1 MGIFNRSIPTYTV
14 DTANKLR
21 ITTPVEEPEQ
31 QSTYIDD
38 AFDPIFNKAV
48 RDRLMKEWG
57 NPISA
62 TAAGYYELLDNSIVG
77 STKEW
82 GALGSGMGILSSFGR
97 TMDKGG
103 DLVLGTLTEGI
114 KGVTGQGV
122 ESPFHNIFVKD
133 QDYSGGRILA
143 AMGNSMAKLAN
154 APQLTEKDF
163 GGIWQIPSIGIELAT
178 DPGILGGV
186 MVKAGGGVGNLST
199 AEVLTNLGKAGRSP
213 LADVGQLL
221 SNYDDAM
228 SKIALDVTAPG
239 TRLAITKFMD
249 KASQLFE
256 HSSYRNLRDTEI
268 NPNATPEDMTRAYE
282 EFVHDAPAQTLVH
295 MINNMDDAEAK
306 AIDLKAKK
314 TIDPGVRHDLEKP
327 FIEMYSEVA
336 SKLDDKNLLDLYK
349 LHNGENVV
357 TSDRVLALYN
367 KFKAYNAEYKG
378 KLSKAPQLKKTFDRL
393 YNVKNLSDTD
403 RVPSK
408 LTADQIPDNIKKLK
422 NIKPRI
428 VSKAVTPT
436 KRRLTSDNFNRN
448 VLDVMRS
455 GDAETRRT
463 VLKRY
468 KMTVPEYRKLRE
480 QEAAFKK
487 ATGSIRDK
495 YTAAVDK
502 QNLSV
507 KYAIDETFDGMSLR
521 PTSYIVDDSDRTD
534 VLLSLYGSDPELVD
548 KVNGVLTNPSFT
560 NPDYAEAYEYL
571 FNNEMFDSVF
581 DDEITNRIVD
591 HIIDSYERTHKNTHK
606 YTYYKE
612 WETPDVFKYIAN
624 YHSAHHLKNNKYTYS
639 QFRKLKSSVENRFEI
654 HIPYK
659 DFEDLIDRYY
669 RIYAHPKSG
678 TSYSKILHN
687 ETLQQSNIS
696 DARTTYGSDGIRSNS
711 ELESVFYDI
720 DFPTSLHTAFYK
732 SQNAPFTISPSIHK
746 MSNTSDI
753 AVPGVRYVQNTFA
766 KLMSDFNNFG
776 ITNKDEFWKF
786 INRNPDL
793 RLALMTDYQ
802 RRQLIENIKTVF
814 KTKTGKDLNIDFND
828 ISVMR
833 QVMDI
838 ILSDPELYAT
848 LNFKNLYINGL
859 NDALFGKYDTHA
871 KSYTYQNQFVALNN
885 FTKTIDQ
892 VLGNAA
898 AEDIA
903 AESLYESFKGL
914 FKELNHLT
922 DAEFIY
928 RPELWYTEKLH
939 NALKQNYSTL
949 AALSRE
955 SNSVPDIEGVEA
967 LMGLI
972 PDDYNKALNWM
983 QNLGINTLRMSES
996 KALYNWAKQMQDEVF
1011 LPVQFKARGNFTTE
1025 YKAKGKHIGVSK
1037 SGTSDDA
1044 GDTYDQFGVHSSESV
1059 YADNTDNGDTALDAG
1074 FSIRHTANDAFK
1086 SVNSISAVDSSVLNS
1101 VIRANRDK
1109 FKSIEDIKT
1118 FIERLN
1124 PYFEFKIKPSELLNL
1139 NVKGSS
1145 VPDAIRRFLK
1155 NYDPEHK
1162 KLPFI
1167 KPNTPENKT
1176 MLSIKNF
1183 LADVDKSKFKEGEFD
1198 RFGNP
1203 KPDYIETVNK
1213 ERLEIL
1219 KRIAR
1224 LNSDSDVELYKLF
1237 RPLGD
1242 YTNYDNLI
1250 KIYTRNHRMPDIN
1263 DVYSPTSGVLFNT
1276 GTTGYVVD
1284 YHPMQGGKAQKM
1296 VRHTVNGHTT
1306 VRPYNDLGRGFSDGF
1321 VFHND
1326 DDYLRFIEYSKLLQ
1340 RPDETT
1346 LNRLGTLFTNV
1357 DLAPEFIKPDKLESE
1372 RIVGRA
1378 LFPKTAK
1385 VDTNVVETPA
1395 VKNTSKSTKPPKTP
1409 SSEVIEKEVAETMK
1423 DLPPET
1429 AADMAVSPPSVEDE
1443 ALHTLAEDRKVADVL
1458 DSARLFAEEF
1468 KTSIEGLPPEAI
1480 ERLDLMYG
1488 KEKVR
1493 LFQMVN
1499 QAVVAVTKG
1508 KWDKDNALQTKIG
1521 HVIGFDAMQIAKS
1534 DKKAA
1539 NRIQMYDAIQTAERG
1554 DIVPA
1559 SKLADEVLTAGGYV
1573 GITFNKSEA
1582 DALNRVIAELQAYA
1596 DSVNKASG
1604 FDAFKVLVGDA
1615 GVGTNVKIVLN
1626 LTEESKLLKKGIK
1639 LPTFKDTDFI
1649 TFESTRELTDVEKA
1663 FKASEVYSTYDKF
1676 LRRQSAYT
1684 QDLYRSLGFDYD
1696 TSEVHI
1702 KHVKAPDDKAVNIMT
1717 KSMNVNLP
1725 DEKRLHELSKRLLN
1739 TDQFKHLYGTFG
1751 IVPAGRSYR
1760 GSINRWNF
1768 DDVQTFDF
1776 DPVRLVNS
1784 TFAEGALSNSE
1795 VQSFIGL
1802 FVNDNF
1808 KLKTYFKTPED
1819 LEKVLYAAF
1828 EDGSKSGN
1836 MSNLTV
1842 IAPVYNDSGKVVRF
1856 KKFDKTTRA
1865 GLEQALRAQDAI
1877 LVPSSLVAPLDIW
1890 CKKDAKMSSK
1900 VYRFFNTYF
1909 SLPYK
1914 FGVLMNPGFLLGNVS
1929 DSVLKQFTTFSQKYG
1944 TSVPEEMANVL
1955 TSVREVMH
1963 LNNSAEAV
1971 YSKILSFFKQNK
1983 IDIPPY
1989 EIPMTALNINPNAR
2003 KRITDFLNG
2012 TVTVKGKPVKI
2023 EQWLTQDEVDTL
2035 RVWMYLNNFQTTK
2048 GLGEGFRDISKEGVS
2063 DDNNFFIKRLLYGKK
2078 KFSFKNHDWMNPLN
2092 WGTSL
2097 NNPVSAATFNMS
2109 EDWEALIRS
2118 AEILNSLKHEGLG
2131 KHELSKI
2138 LGGGFDAV
2146 TSEKLHIETLN
2157 AINTMFNSNFN
2168 YDAQSELMHRLSYAV
2183 PFPTFFIKNFAY
2195 WMELLVENPEYID
2208 TALTIQEGLWNDR
2221 EEEVK
2226 EDRFMAEA
2234 KGRGA
2239 IPISDGDNE
2248 GLSKLFKGI
2257 YKPTPLNS
2265 MFGAF
2270 NILNNPVEDLTN
2282 RVHPLINAPLQMLQ
2296 AEMGQQGIGLATQE
2310 DATDVKYRPYSMNK
2324 FEKNIPYTSPDFDW
2338 REYLFHKLNPHDRAM
2353 SNAMRLPHKLGT
2365 GDVQLADILP
2375 SVFQPDF

>member
-57 NPISA
+57 DPISA

-163 GGIWQIPSIGIELAT
+163 GGAWTIPSIGIELAT

-186 MVKAGGGVGNLST
+186 LSKAGGAVGNLST
-199 AEVLTNLGKAGRSP
+199 AEVLSNIGRAGHSP

-239 TRLAITKFMD
+239 TRWAINKFMD

-306 AIDLKAKK
+306 AMDLKAKK
-314 TIDPGVRHDLEKP
+314 AVDPDVRHDLEKP
-327 FIEMYSEVA
+327 FIELYSEVA

-357 TSDRVLALYN
+357 TSDRVLTLYN
-367 KFKAYNAEYKG
+367 KFKAYDTEYKG

-393 YNVKNLSDTD
+393 YNIKNLNDAD

-408 LTADQIPDNIKKLK
+408 LTADQIPDSVKKLK
-422 NIKPRI
+422 NLKPRL
-428 VSKAVTPT
+428 VDKFVTPT
-436 KRRLTSDNFNRN
+436 KRRLNSSNFNRN
-448 VLDVMRS
+448 ILDVMRS

-463 VLKRY
+463 ILKHY
-468 KMTVPEYRKLRE
+468 KMSVPEYKRLRE
-480 QEAAFKK
+480 QEASFKK
-487 ATGSIRDK
+487 ATGDIRNK
-495 YTAAVDK
+495 YTSAVNK
-502 QNLSV
+502 QNLTI
-507 KYAIDETFDGMSLR
+507 KYAIDEAFDGMSLK
-521 PTSYIVDDSDRTD
+521 PTSYIVDDSDRAD
-534 VLLSLYGSDPELVD
+534 VLLSLYGSDPKLIE
-548 KVNGVLTNPSFT
+548 KVNSILTNPSFT

-571 FNNEMFDSVF
+571 FNNEVFDSVY
-581 DDEITNRIVD
+581 DDEIKNY
-591 HIIDSYERTHKNTHK
+591 IIDYTIDNYERTHKNSLNTS
-606 YTYYKE
+606 YKT
-612 WETPDVFKYIAN
+612 WQTPDMFKYISN
-624 YHSAHHLKNNKYTYS
+624 YHEAHHLKNNKYTYAT
-639 QFRKLKSSVENRFEI
+639 FRKLKASVEDHFGV
-654 HIPYK
+654 HIPYT
-659 DFEDLIDRYY
+659 DFEDLIDKYY
-669 RIYAHPKSG
+669 RIYANPTTG
-678 TSYSKILHN
+678 TPY
-687 ETLQQSNIS
+687 SNIVRNEALQKAAID
-696 DARTTYGSDGIRSNS
+696 DARAVYDNGVPKSNS

-720 DFPTSLHTAFYK
+720 DFPTSLHSAFYK

-746 MSNTSDI
+746 MSNPSDI
-753 AVPGVRYVQNTFA
+753 AVPGVRYAQNTFA

-776 ITNKDEFWKF
+776 ITNKAEFWDF
-786 INRNPDL
+786 INKNPEL
-793 RLALMTDYQ
+793 RLALMPEYQ
-802 RRQLIENIKTVF
+802 RKRLIEDIKTIF

-833 QVMDI
+833 QVMDTV
-838 ILSDPELYAT
+838 LSDPELYTA
-848 LNFKNLYINGL
+848 LNFKNLYIDGL

-885 FTKTIDQ
+885 FTKTIEQ
-892 VLGNAA
+892 VLGSAI
-898 AEDIA
+898 AEDVA
-903 AESLYESFKGL
+903 AESLYENFKGL

-928 RPELWYTEKLH
+928 RPELWYTETLH
-939 NALKQNYSTL
+939 NALKQNYSAL

-955 SNSVPDIEGVEA
+955 SNSIPDIEGIEA

-972 PDDYNKALNWM
+972 PDDYTKALNWM
-983 QNLGINTLRMSES
+983 QNIGINTLRMSET
-996 KALYNWAKQMQDEVF
+996 KALYSWAKQMQDEVF
-1011 LPVQFKARGNFTTE
+1011 LPVQFKARGSFTTD

-1037 SGTSDDA
+1037 AGMSDES
-1044 GDTYDQFGVHSSESV
+1044 GDTYDQFGVHA
-1059 YADNTDNGDTALDAG
+1059 ADSNYLDDADGDSMVFDAG
-1074 FSIRHTANDAFK
+1074 FSIRNTANDSFE
-1086 SVNSISAVDSSVLNS
+1086 SVNSFSAVDSGVLNS
-1101 VIRANRDK
+1101 ILRANRDK
-1109 FKSIEDIKT
+1109 FRSIEDIKT

-1139 NVKGSS
+1139 NVKGSN
-1145 VPDAIRRFLK
+1145 VPDAVRRFLK
-1155 NYDPEHK
+1155 KYDPEHK

-1167 KPNTPENKT
+1167 DPVTPEDKI

-1183 LADVDKSKFKEGEFD
+1183 LADVDRSKLKEGKFD

-1203 KPDYIETVNK
+1203 KRDYVETVNK

-1242 YTNYDNLI
+1242 YTKYDGLVDV
-1250 KIYTRNHRMPDIN
+1250 YTRNHRKPDIN
-1263 DVYSPTSGVLFNT
+1263 DMFTPTGMLFNT
-1276 GTTGYVVD
+1276 GATGYVVD

-1306 VRPYNDLGRGFSDGF
+1306 VRPYNEVDRGLHSMFAF
-1321 VFHND
+1321 RND
-1326 DDYLRFIEYSKLLQ
+1326 DDYLRFIEYAKLLQ
-1340 RPDETT
+1340 RPDDTT
-1346 LNRLGTLFTNV
+1346 LNRLSTLFTNV

-1385 VDTNVVETPA
+1385 VDTNVVETPT
-1395 VKNTSKSTKPPKTP
+1395 VKDTVKSVKPPIVP
-1409 SSEVIEKEVAETMK
+1409 SSEVIEKEVSEAMK
-1423 DLPPET
+1423 DLSPET

-1499 QAVVAVTKG
+1499 QAVVSVTKG

-1554 DIVPA
+1554 DIVLA

-1684 QDLYRSLGFDYD
+1684 QDLYRPLGFDYD

-1842 IAPVYNDSGKVVRF
+1842 IAPVYNDSGKVVKF

-1963 LNNSAEAV
+1963 LNNSATTV
-1971 YSKILSFFKQNK
+1971 YGKVISFFEQND

-1989 EIPMTALNINPNAR
+1989 ERPMTALNMNPNAR
-2003 KRITDFLNG
+2003 KRVVDFLNG
-2012 TVTVKGKPVKI
+2012 NTVVRGKPVKI

-2048 GLGEGFRDISKEGVS
+2048 GLGDGFRDISKEGIS
-2063 DDNNFFIKRLLYGKK
+2063 DNNSFIKRLLYGKK

-2092 WGTSL
+2092 WGASL
-2097 NNPVSAATFNMS
+2097 NNPVSAATFSVS

-2118 AEILNSLKHEGLG
+2118 AEILNSLKHEGLN

-2138 LGGGFDAV
+2138 LGEGFDA
-2146 TSEKLHIETLN
+2146 TASERLHIETLN

-2168 YDAQSELMHRLSYAV
+2168 YDAQSELMHKLSYAV

-2195 WMELLVENPEYID
+2195 WMELLVNNPEYID

-2239 IPISDGDNE
+2239 IPISDGDNK

-2270 NILNNPVEDLTN
+2270 NLLNNPIEDLTN

-2296 AEMGQQGIGLATQE
+2296 AEMGQRGIGLATPE
-2310 DATDVKYRPYSMNK
+2310 DAKDVKYRPYSMDK

-2365 GDVQLADILP
+2365 GDVQLADVLP